1 MGTKLASPGVRE
13 LREEWMRKKGTMVP
27 PNFPEKN
34 IRDMLKKEINLIDKY
49 VTTLFFM

>member
-13 LREEWMRKKGTMVP
+13 LEEWMRKKGTMVP

-34 IRDMLKKEINLIDKY
+34 IRDMLEKEINLIDKY
-49 VTTLFFM
+49 VTTVLFM